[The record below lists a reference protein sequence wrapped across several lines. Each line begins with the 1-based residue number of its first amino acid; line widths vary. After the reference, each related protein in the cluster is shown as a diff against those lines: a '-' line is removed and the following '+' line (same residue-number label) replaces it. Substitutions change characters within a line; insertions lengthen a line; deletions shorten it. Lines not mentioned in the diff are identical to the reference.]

1 MNLKRAGRSEL
12 RIRNL
17 NPHTLKTKQ
26 HIRVTQS
33 ILSETKARRG
43 GVRLGKE
50 SRSARF
56 RRRRR
61 PRRKSAAAQAAL
73 PRVRDPR
80 ERRRAPAR
88 PEPERLAAR
97 AGPR

>member
-33 ILSETKARRG
+33 ILSETKARG

-88 PEPERLAAR
+88 PEAEGFAAR